1 MYTLAYNNASV
12 LVVKNAAVVG
22 LAPDD
27 DSVSYLRRRTSVGGS
42 DTCAAGRASSG
53 TIGSGGRGAALLA
66 RDMTG
71 LGCDSRVASPWKMA
85 PWGQFNESV
94 LAQYL
99 RSKQNQGHV

>member
-1 MYTLAYNNASV
+1 VCCWSCKFWNDLEACTGNCCGGCCGGAISRSLI
-12 LVVKNAAVVG
+12 
-22 LAPDD
+22 
-27 DSVSYLRRRTSVGGS
+27 RR
-42 DTCAAGRASSG
+42 DALL
-53 TIGSGGRGAALLA
+53 GSGGRGAALLA